1 MLQSMCFTL
10 LPFSWFAD
18 LVAGAL
24 DDLAAASE
32 RELEAMRGETQE
44 EAPPLATTADSSDP
58 ETLTLLGDGS
68 VLFLSFSGALRTD
81 PRCRETLIPIPVRG
95 YGTLT
100 EHSDF
105 WAGLRGAPV
114 LL

>member
-1 MLQSMCFTL
+1 MLQSMCLTL
-10 LPFSWFAD
+10 LPFSWFAA

-68 VLFLSFSGALRTD
+68 VLFLSFFWALRTE
-81 PRCRETLIPIPVRG
+81 PRNAHIDTTVG
-95 YGTLT
+95 DLT
-100 EHSDF
+100 SHIS
-105 WAGLRGAPV
+105 
-114 LL
+114 

>member
-1 MLQSMCFTL
+1 MLQSMCLTL
-10 LPFSWFAD
+10 LPFSWFAA

-68 VLFLSFSGALRTD
+68 VLFGCSFFPFLVHFART
-81 PRCRETLIPIPVRG
+81 RETLIPLYCRG
-95 YGTLT
+95 LLT
-100 EHSDF
+100 Y
-105 WAGLRGAPV
+105 L
-114 LL
+114 